1 VKRLNILFVHQ
12 NFPGQFKHLA
22 PALAQRNHSV
32 KALRQAQKGL
42 PYATQGVVLE
52 KWQAQRGT
60 CLDAHPWA
68 HDTETKLIRGEAA
81 AAAAFKLKGD
91 GWCPDLIVGHPGW
104 GEMLFL
110 HHIWPQVPQLHFLE
124 FFYRSAGLDVGFDPE
139 FPLADWQ
146 SAARVTAKSG
156 PSMMGLEN
164 MTAALSPTHFQA
176 STYPAWARDRIEVI
190 HDGINTSQVVPN
202 PGAHLRLGRQGPDIR
217 NGDPVLTFVNRNLE
231 PYRGYHRFMRALPSI
246 QQRCP
251 NAITVIVG
259 GHGVSYGA
267 AAPEGKSWKDLIL
280 QEVNDELDLSRVFFT
295 GKIAYRDYLTLLQ
308 VSACHVYFTYPF
320 VLGWSCLEAMA
331 AGALVVGSA
340 TPPVQE
346 VICNGENG
354 LLVDF
359 FDQQALVETV
369 SQVLNNPEHFT
380 QIRQAARISV
390 VKRFDLET
398 VCLPKQLQLIDRLLS
413 HAPIIA

>member
-1 VKRLNILFVHQ
+1 MKRLNILFVHQ

-22 PALAQRNHSV
+22 PALARRDHSV

-52 KWQAQRGT
+52 KWRTSRGT

-81 AAAAFKLKGD
+81 AAAADKLRRN
-91 GWCPDLIVGHPGW
+91 GWHPDLIVGHPGW

-124 FFYRSAGLDVGFDPE
+124 FFYRSAGLDAGFDPE
-139 FPLADWQ
+139 FSLADWRA
-146 SAARVTAKSG
+146 AARVTAKAG
-156 PSMMGLEN
+156 PSLLGLEN
-164 MTAALSPTHFQA
+164 MTAALSPTNFQA

-190 HDGINTSQVVPN
+190 HDGINTSHVAPN
-202 PGAHLRLGRQGPDIR
+202 PSAHLRLSRKGPDIYY
-217 NGDPVLTFVNRNLE
+217 GDPVLTFVNRNLE
-231 PYRGYHRFMRALPSI
+231 PYRGYHRFMRALPWI

-251 NAITVIVG
+251 KAITVIVG

-267 AAPEGKSWKDLIL
+267 AAPEGQSWKDLIL
-280 QEVNDELDLSRVFFT
+280 QEVKDHLDLSRVFFID
-295 GKIAYRDYLTLLQ
+295 KLAYGDYLRLLQ
-308 VSACHVYFTYPF
+308 TSACHVYFTYPF

-340 TPPVQE
+340 TPPVKE
-346 VICNGENG
+346 VISDGDNG

-359 FDQQALVETV
+359 FDQQGLVETV
-369 SQVLNNPEHFT
+369 SQALNNPERFS
-380 QIRQAARISV
+380 QIRKAARISV
-390 VKRFDLET
+390 VNRFDLET
-398 VCLPKQLQLIDRLLS
+398 VCLPKQIKLVDRLAQS
-413 HAPIIA
+413 

>member
-1 VKRLNILFVHQ
+1 VNILFVHQ

-22 PALAQRNHSV
+22 PALAQLNHSV

-52 KWQAQRGT
+52 KWQARRGT
-60 CLDAHPWA
+60 CLAAHPWA
-68 HDTETKLIRGEAA
+68 QDTETKLIRGEAA
-81 AAAAFKLKGD
+81 AVAADKLKRN

-124 FFYRSAGLDVGFDPE
+124 FFYRSDGLDVGFDPE
-139 FPLADWQ
+139 FPIADWQ
-146 SAARVTAKSG
+146 SAARVTAKAG
-156 PSMMGLEN
+156 PSLLGLEN
-164 MTAALSPTHFQA
+164 MTAALSPTYFQA
-176 STYPAWARDRIEVI
+176 STYPAWARNRIEVI
-190 HDGINTSQVVPN
+190 HDGIKTSQVVPN
-202 PGAHLRLGRQGPDIR
+202 SAAHFRLGRQGPDICC
-217 NGDPVLTFVNRNLE
+217 GDPVLTFVNRNLE
-231 PYRGYHRFMRALPSI
+231 PYRGYHRFMRALPYI

-267 AAPEGKSWKDLIL
+267 AAPEGQSWKNLIL
-280 QEVNDELDLSRVFFT
+280 KEVSDDLDLGRIFFID
-295 GKIAYRDYLTLLQ
+295 KLAYGDYLSLLQ
-308 VSACHVYFTYPF
+308 TSACHVYFTYPF

-340 TPPVQE
+340 TPPVEE
-346 VICNGENG
+346 VICDGDNG

-369 SQVLNNPEHFT
+369 SQVLNNPGRFS

-390 VKRFDLET
+390 VNRFDLET
-398 VCLPKQLQLIDRLLS
+398 VCLPKQIKLIDKMT
-413 HAPIIA
+413 A